1 MRSARN
7 KIVYPLRTDILPT
20 LARLSPLLLMIVLGV
35 NLLVVPS
42 YSALYVFLAFLIV
55 KLSNWVIKHIIIKP
69 LYALLGQKSLPLLG
83 LGERPPGAT
92 SCGVFLDGLT
102 ATSFGMPSGHS
113 QGAWAIATYIILNL
127 FKPKAKPEPKD
138 TKPAP
143 KDKLEPKAK
152 LAPMSNY
159 SLVWKS
165 MSGFSV
171 VLAAAYISYSRV
183 YIEGCHTIEQV
194 IVGGILGV
202 ISGALIFSFEERG
215 VQYIKNKLKQ

>member
-20 LARLSPLLLMIVLGV
+20 LARLSPLLLMIVLGL
-35 NLLVVPS
+35 NLLVVQS
-42 YSALYVFLAFLIV
+42 YSALYVFLAFLID

-69 LYALLGQKSLPLLG
+69 LYAVLGQKSLPLLG
-83 LGERPPGAT
+83 LGERPLGAT

-127 FKPKAKPEPKD
+127 FEPKDKPEPKAKP
-138 TKPAP
+138 
-143 KDKLEPKAK
+143 
-152 LAPMSNY
+152 APMSNY
-159 SLVWKS
+159 RLVWKS
-165 MSGFSV
+165 MSGFLV
-171 VLAAAYISYSRV
+171 VLSAAYISYSRV